1 MSERKRTTAAGP
13 STTAPGPL
21 GRWDRIMLVIA
32 GYLTAALSL
41 GAAGAIG
48 LLKFTESQLNRVEV
62 SALSREFSGPVNVL
76 LLGSDTREGL
86 TEEEQQRKG
95 SPEEVSGVRSDTI
108 ILINFDPRRNRAVMV
123 HFPRDLRVEIPGHG
137 EDKINAALNLGG
149 PDLVV
154 EAIRKFTGLPI
165 HHYLEVNFN
174 GFRALVEAIGGVD
187 MCVDRPLFDELAE
200 LNIPQ
205 AGCYTFDG
213 DTALA
218 FVRAR
223 NVEGDLIPD
232 FNRIA
237 RQQQFIRALL
247 NEFLRPGALVR
258 LPSLLGLAARN
269 LTTDTELAAT
279 DLLFLAAKLRGLAEA
294 DPTGASNI
302 DLRVVPGLPQTIDEI
317 SYVIAV
323 QPETE
328 RLFKALRN
336 GTALGN
342 LGTVQAGTPT
352 SPALIGI
359 QVLEAGAGDEQT
371 GLVVDLL
378 RRAGFL
384 VLGTAPAPPEETA
397 SVIIYRRGARDLA
410 DTVAGFFPELPL
422 REGSTAIL
430 RGADVAIVVA
440 DDFRGFEG

>member
-1 MSERKRTTAAGP
+1 MFARKPTAAGAAKAKP
-13 STTAPGPL
+13 AGPL
-21 GRWDRIMLVIA
+21 RRRERVLLVVA

-62 SALSREFSGPVNVL
+62 SALSKEFDGPINVV

-86 TEEEQQRKG
+86 SEEEQLRKG
-95 SPEEVSGVRSDTI
+95 GPEQVSGVRSDTI

-137 EDKINAALNLGG
+137 EDKINAALNYGG

-154 EAIRKFTGLPI
+154 QTLGRFTGLPI

-174 GFRALVEAIGGVD
+174 GFRSLVDAIGGVN
-187 MCVDRPLFDELAE
+187 MCVDRPLVDPLAE
-200 LNIPQ
+200 LNIPR

-258 LPSLLGLAARN
+258 LPSLLSLAARN

-294 DPTGASNI
+294 DPTGASNV

-317 SYVIAV
+317 SYVIAI
-323 QPETE
+323 QPEAD
-328 RLFKALRN
+328 RLFRALRN
-336 GTALGN
+336 GTSLGN
-342 LGTVQAGTPT
+342 LGTIQAGTPT

-384 VLGTAPAPPEETA
+384 VLGTGPAPPEERA
-397 SVIIYRRGARDLA
+397 SAIIYRLGARALA
-410 DTVAGFFPELPL
+410 ETVAGFFPELPL
-422 REGSTAIL
+422 REGSTALL

-440 DDFRGFEG
+440 ADFRGFEG